1 MATRT
6 VPLVPLEDELGEGDR
21 AVDAALQRPWRKAG
35 ALSRGP
41 ELAERFLES
50 ASFDR
55 APWLTVA
62 FAGGIAAWFVLP
74 NPITWILW
82 LGGWLI
88 AAIGAIAIWRG
99 DDAIRA
105 LQHHHR
111 AKPRRGGPR
120 SGQAIR
126 AQRAK

>member
-62 FAGGIAAWFVLP
+62 FAGGIAAWF
-74 NPITWILW
+74 
-82 LGGWLI
+82 GGKSGFAMGKAWPTCWRR
-88 AAIGAIAIWRG
+88 AAAPGGALR
-99 DDAIRA
+99 
-105 LQHHHR
+105 
-111 AKPRRGGPR
+111 
-120 SGQAIR
+120 
-126 AQRAK
+126 